1 MDESYLAIDSNAHF
15 CYSSAFNSEQQPFFR
30 GWSGLKSEREVLKK
44 MDSKLLTIKKKL
56 IKQRGELLSEAEQTL
71 SSKISKEQESFPDP
85 TDQAVAELDNSFVL
99 RLRGR
104 EQKLLKKIDE
114 AISRIDGGTYG
125 VCESCGGQI
134 SVKRL
139 EARPVTT
146 LCIECKTRQ
155 EEEEKLQAG

>member
-1 MDESYLAIDSNAHF
+1 MVADT
-15 CYSSAFNSEQQPFFR
+15 
-30 GWSGLKSEREVLKK
+30 
-44 MDSKLLTIKKKL
+44 KLLTIKKKL
-56 IKQRGELLSEAEQTL
+56 LKQRQDLLLEAEHTL
-71 SSKISKEQESFPDP
+71 TSKISAEKESFPDP
-85 TDQAVAELDNSFVL
+85 TDQAVAELDNNFVL

-114 AISRIDGGTYG
+114 AISRIDSGQYG

>member
-1 MDESYLAIDSNAHF
+1 MIA
-15 CYSSAFNSEQQPFFR
+15 
-30 GWSGLKSEREVLKK
+30 
-44 MDSKLLTIKKKL
+44 DSKLSTIKKKL
-56 IKQRGELLSEAEQTL
+56 IKQRQDLLTEAEHTL
-71 SSKISKEQESFPDP
+71 TNTISAEKEGFPDP
-85 TDQAVAELDNSFVL
+85 TDQAVAELDNNFVL

-114 AISRIDGGTYG
+114 AISLIDNGQYG
-125 VCESCGGQI
+125 ICESCSGQI

-155 EEEEKLQAG
+155 EEEEKLLAR

>member
-1 MDESYLAIDSNAHF
+1 MVADT
-15 CYSSAFNSEQQPFFR
+15 
-30 GWSGLKSEREVLKK
+30 
-44 MDSKLLTIKKKL
+44 KLLTIKKKL
-56 IKQRGELLSEAEQTL
+56 MKQRQDLLTEAEHTL
-71 SSKISKEQESFPDP
+71 TSKISSEKESFPDP
-85 TDQAVAELDNSFVL
+85 TDQAVAELDNNFVL

-114 AISRIDGGTYG
+114 AISRIDNGQYG

>member
-1 MDESYLAIDSNAHF
+1 MVADT
-15 CYSSAFNSEQQPFFR
+15 
-30 GWSGLKSEREVLKK
+30 
-44 MDSKLLTIKKKL
+44 KLLAIKKKL
-56 IKQRGELLSEAEQTL
+56 LKQRQDLLAEAGQTL
-71 SSKISKEQESFPDP
+71 NDKLSSEKESFPDP
-85 TDQAVAELDNSFVL
+85 TDQAVAELDNNFLL

-114 AISRIDGGTYG
+114 AISRIDSGSYG
-125 VCESCGGQI
+125 VCESCGGPI
-134 SVKRL
+134 NVKRL